1 MKLTVIII
9 ILLSLSMLTAIS
21 IEQYNTSPV
30 GVSANMRDLR
40 TTPLAEDSSADNDD
54 GLDTVSYISNTFA
67 LPYES
72 ASVQLNRA
80 TWNVFNSEGE
90 FLNVV
95 ENNRSDAAII
105 TNSFTFREMQG
116 FTIKLKAQYQEN
128 GYTYTLKDIDYQVN
142 GTNPIAVPTAVSPAF
157 IDAYRTLADNWDT
170 CYLRNLPLSQP
181 KMLIISHTQLTDYLA
196 DFIKWKRQQGFIVY
210 VANKNEIGTSLDD
223 FKSYIANHYD
233 QYHCDYV
240 LLLGDVNGS
249 YSIPTG
255 YFPSP
260 EYQENDAD
268 DHQYSMITGDD
279 YFPELLI
286 GRFSFSNVSE
296 FITMASKSIGF
307 EKSPSMTDTNW
318 MRRAITVAGNYAE
331 GGLRP
336 TTPIHMSRWLRDRL
350 LDYGYTAVDT
360 VYYPPTYPGTSLIQ
374 SSINQGV
381 QFVSYRGW
389 GDANGWHYPSFH
401 LADLNSTFNGPKMP
415 VVFSIVCNTGDFA
428 NSVNPSFGEKW
439 MRMGTMTSPGGCVAF
454 VGPSDLHTKTRLNN
468 SISSGAFRSILDF
481 GVRGFGSS
489 VLNGK
494 MELYKNFPNDL
505 AENQYVN
512 FYFHVY
518 NLQAD
523 PSLNMW
529 VLVPDQI
536 QETAFAHGLQ
546 FKQSD
551 SHIEFNPDGLDGAI
565 ITATKNGTDFSYIR
579 VTNNTAILPIDSN
592 LTGDLT
598 VTISK
603 ANKVPLVRT
612 ISPSAAAAAGVLAA
626 EIQMV
631 GSQMNAEY
639 VIKSFSTGTIN
650 NVECTLSTL
659 NPDMVT
665 FGNPSQTV
673 ASLAPNATSNLIFPF
688 SLAANVNPREQ
699 LVLKMEIRI
708 SGNPAVVSTHLL
720 QFYPPNAQFVILS
733 HSGSLN
739 IGSTNQITFSIQN
752 NGLVGLS
759 NASLYIHSR
768 TNAATVNPETIN
780 LGNFAS
786 GETKQVTASINVVN
800 GTYEGRNLPFWFRM
814 NGDDVYFPSPTY
826 SVVAGNPGPDDPTG
840 PCEYGY
846 YAYDS
851 FDAAYAQKPVYDW
864 VEIDPRDGG
873 NGAVYLIQDDGS
885 KVLNLPFTFRYYGQ
899 NYNQITICSNGWLAF
914 GATDMVDFYNHYIPA
929 ALGPYAM
936 VAGYWDDLKGMK
948 TGTDDEG
955 NGIFNDMRL
964 IYWHDTANNRYIVE
978 WNDAYNQYTIEM
990 MQNASLEKF
999 QIILYPQ
1006 TGRDGDIVIQYH
1018 TVDNPGT
1025 TTNYCTVGIED
1036 HLQLDG
1042 ITYTHG
1048 NQYPLTASTLQAG
1061 LAVKFTTIAPDNTVG
1076 NDDDLVGLPF
1086 ELLQNYPNPFNPE
1099 TTISFNAKAAGTAK
1113 LSILNM
1119 RGQVVR
1125 TLLNE
1130 RVPAGMNSLVWNGLD
1145 NNGQKV
1151 SSGLY
1156 FYRLDL
1162 GNSTQTRKML
1172 LIK

>member
-1 MKLTVIII
+1 MKLTVIIA
-9 ILLSLSMLTAIS
+9 ILLSLSMLTAINL
-21 IEQYNTSPV
+21 EQYYTSPG
-30 GVSANMRDLR
+30 GVSASVRELR
-40 TTPLAEDSSADNDD
+40 TMPQAEDMSADNDD
-54 GLDTVSYISNTFA
+54 GLDTVSYISKTFA
-67 LPYES
+67 LPYTN
-72 ASVQLNRA
+72 ASVILNRA
-80 TWNVFNSEGE
+80 TWNVFDTAGN
-90 FLNVV
+90 LLYVQD
-95 ENNRSDAAII
+95 NNRSDTAVIS
-105 TNSFTFREMQG
+105 NSFTFREMQG
-116 FTIKLKAQYQEN
+116 YTVKLKAQYQEN
-128 GYTYTLKDIDYQVN
+128 GLTYTLKDVDFQVIGN
-142 GTNPIAVPTAVSPAF
+142 NPVAVPESISPAF
-157 IDAYRTLADNWDT
+157 IDAYKTLADNWET
-170 CYLRNLPLSQP
+170 CYLRDLPLSRP
-181 KMLIISHTQLTDYLA
+181 KLLIITHTQLAEYQA
-196 DFIKWKRQQGFIVY
+196 EFIKWKQQLGFIVY
-210 VANKNEIGTSLDD
+210 TANKNEIGTTVDE
-223 FKSYIANHYD
+223 FKAYIANHYN
-233 QYHCDYV
+233 QYHDDYV

-249 YSIPTG
+249 YAIPTAF
-255 YFPSP
+255 FPSP

-268 DHQYSMITGDD
+268 DHQYAMISGTD

-286 GRFSFSNVSE
+286 GRFSFSTVSE
-296 FITMASKSIGF
+296 FITMANKSIGF
-307 EKSPSMTDTNW
+307 EKNPSMTDTNW
-318 MRRAITVAGNYAE
+318 MRRAVTVAGNYAE

-336 TTPIHMSRWLRDRL
+336 TTPIHMSRWLRDRFL
-350 LDYGYTAVDT
+350 NFGYTAVDT

-374 SSINQGV
+374 SAINQGV

-401 LADLNSTFNGPKMP
+401 LSDLNSTFNGAKMP

-468 SISSGAFRSILDF
+468 SISSGAFRSILDY
-481 GVRGFGSS
+481 GVRGFGAS

-505 AENQYVN
+505 ADNQYVN

-536 QETAFAHGLQ
+536 EDTAFAHGVQ

-551 SHIEFNPDGLDGAI
+551 SHIEFNPAGLDGAV
-565 ITATKNGTDFSYIR
+565 ITATKNGTDFNYIR
-579 VTNNTAILPIDSN
+579 VANNTAILPINSN
-592 LTGDLT
+592 QTGDLT
-598 VTISK
+598 ITISK
-603 ANKVPLVRT
+603 PNRVPLVRV
-612 ISPSAAAAAGVLAA
+612 ISPSPAAAAGVSGA

-631 GSQMNAEY
+631 GNQINAEY
-639 VIKSFSTGTIN
+639 AIKSFSSGTIN
-650 NVECTLSTL
+650 NVECTISSLTPEL
-659 NPDMVT
+659 VT
-665 FGNPSQTV
+665 FSNPVQTV
-673 ASLAPNATSNLIFPF
+673 ISLAPNASSNLIFPL
-688 SLAANVNPREQ
+688 SLAAHVNPREQ
-699 LVLKMEIRI
+699 LVLKLEIRV
-708 SGNPAVVSTHLL
+708 SGNPTVVSTHLL

-733 HSGSLN
+733 HTGSLN

-752 NGLVGLS
+752 SGQLALI

-768 TNAATVNPETIN
+768 TNAATVNPETIAI
-780 LGNFAS
+780 GNFAA
-786 GETKQVTASINVVN
+786 GETKQITASINVVN
-800 GTYEGRNLPFWFRM
+800 GTYEGRSLPFWFRM

-826 SVVAGNPGPDDPTG
+826 SIVAGNPGPDDPTG

-851 FDAAYAQKPVYDW
+851 FDLAYSQKPTYSW

-873 NGAVYLIQDDGS
+873 QGAVYTIQDDGS
-885 KVLNLPFTFRYYGQ
+885 KVLNLPFTFRYYGV
-899 NYNQITICSNGWLAF
+899 NYNQITICSNGWMSF
-914 GATDMVDFYNHYIPA
+914 GATDMVDFYNQYIPA

-948 TGTDDEG
+948 TGTDNQG

-964 IYWHDTANNRYIVE
+964 CYWYDAANNRYIVE
-978 WNDAYNQYTIEM
+978 WNDAYNQYTIDM
-990 MQNASLEKF
+990 MENASLEKF

-1036 HLQLDG
+1036 HRQLDG
-1042 ITYTHG
+1042 VTYTHG
-1048 NQYPLTASTLQAG
+1048 NQYPLTATTLQAG
-1061 LAVKFTTIAPDNTVG
+1061 LAIKFTTTAPDNTVG
-1076 NDDDLVGLPF
+1076 NEDDLVTLPF
-1086 ELLQNYPNPFNPE
+1086 ELMQNYPNPFNPE
-1099 TTISFNAKAAGTAK
+1099 TTISFNVKTAGKAK
-1113 LSILNM
+1113 LTILNM

-1125 TLLNE
+1125 TILNE
-1130 RVPAGMNSLVWNGLD
+1130 VVPAGMNSRVWNGLD
-1145 NNGQKV
+1145 DNGQKV

-1162 GNSTQTRKML
+1162 GQTTQTRKML

>member
-1 MKLTVIII
+1 MKLTVIIA
-9 ILLSLSMLTAIS
+9 ILLSLSMLTAINL
-21 IEQYNTSPV
+21 EQYNTSSM
-30 GVSANMRDLR
+30 GVSASLR
-40 TTPLAEDSSADNDD
+40 ELRSAPVAEDMSSDNDD
-54 GLDTVSYISNTFA
+54 GLDTVSYISKTFA
-67 LPYES
+67 LPY
-72 ASVQLNRA
+72 ADANVVLNRA
-80 TWNVFNSEGE
+80 TWNVYDQEGN
-90 FLNVV
+90 LLYVQD
-95 ENNRSDAAII
+95 NNRTDTAVIS
-105 TNSFTFREMQG
+105 NRFTFREMRG
-116 FTIKLKAQYQEN
+116 YTIKLKAQYQEN
-128 GYTYTLKDIDYQVN
+128 NLSYTLKDVDFQVVGIDPV
-142 GTNPIAVPTAVSPAF
+142 AVPAAISPAF
-157 IDAYRTLADNWDT
+157 IDAYKTLADNWDT
-170 CYLRNLPLSQP
+170 CYLRNLPLSRP
-181 KMLIISHTQLTDYLA
+181 KMLIITHSQLAEYQA
-196 DFIKWKRQQGFIVY
+196 EFIKWKQQMGYIIYTV
-210 VANKNEIGTSLDD
+210 NKSEIGTTVDQ
-223 FKSYIANHYD
+223 FKTYIANHYN
-233 QYHCDYV
+233 QFQSDYV
-240 LLLGDVNGS
+240 LLLGDVNGT
-249 YSIPTG
+249 YSIPTAF
-255 YFPSP
+255 FPSP

-268 DHQYSMITGDD
+268 DHQYAMISGTD

-286 GRFSFSNVSE
+286 GRLSFSTVSE
-296 FITMASKSIGF
+296 FITMVSKSISY
-307 EKSPSMTDTNW
+307 EKSPFMGDTSW

-336 TTPIHMSRWLRDRL
+336 TTPIHMSRWLRDRFL
-350 LDYGYTAVDT
+350 NYGYTAVDT

-468 SISSGAFRSILDF
+468 SISSGAFRSILDY

-505 AENQYVN
+505 ADNQYVI

-536 QETAFAHGLQ
+536 QETAFANGVQ

-551 SHIEFNPDGLDGAI
+551 SHIEFNPAGLDGAV
-565 ITATKNGTDFSYIR
+565 ITGIKGNEISYIR
-579 VTNNTAILPIDSN
+579 VANNTAILPINS
-592 LTGDLT
+592 TIEGDLT
-598 VTISK
+598 VTISMP
-603 ANKVPLVRT
+603 NKVPLVRT
-612 ISPSAAAAAGVLAA
+612 ISPSPAAAAGVVYAA
-626 EIQMV
+626 VQTESANASAGYEIK
-631 GSQMNAEY
+631 N
-639 VIKSFSTGTIN
+639 FSAN
-650 NVECTLSTL
+650 TL
-659 NPDMVT
+659 NNIVCTISSLSPELVT
-665 FGNPSQTV
+665 FHTSSNTIT
-673 ASLAPNATSNLIFPF
+673 SLAPNATQPATFPF
-688 SLAANVNPREQ
+688 TLAANANPRQ
-699 LVLKMEIRI
+699 QMVFKLEIRA
-708 SGNPAVVSTHLL
+708 SGSQDIISTHLL

-733 HSGSLN
+733 HSGNLN
-739 IGSTNQITFSIQN
+739 IGSTNQVTFSIQN
-752 NGLVGLS
+752 SGQKALS

-768 TNAATVNPETIN
+768 TTAATVNPETIAI
-780 LGNFAS
+780 GNFSA
-786 GETKQVTASINVVN
+786 GETKQITASINVAS
-800 GTYEGRNLPFWFRM
+800 GTYEGRSLPFWFRM

-826 SVVAGNPGPDDPTG
+826 SIVAGNPGPDDPTG

-851 FDAAYAQKPVYDW
+851 FDLAYSQKPTYNW

-873 NGAVYLIQDDGS
+873 QGAVYTVQDDGS
-885 KVLNLPFTFRYYGQ
+885 KVLNLPFTFRYYGV

-948 TGTDDEG
+948 TGTDNQG

-964 IYWHDTANNRYIVE
+964 IYWHDAANNRYIVE
-978 WNDAYNQYTIEM
+978 WNDAYNQYTIDM

-1036 HLQLDG
+1036 HRQLDG
-1042 ITYTHG
+1042 LTYTHG
-1048 NQYPLTASTLQAG
+1048 NQYPLTATPLQAG

-1076 NDDDLVGLPF
+1076 NDDDLVSLPF
-1086 ELLQNYPNPFNPE
+1086 ELMQNYPNPFNPE
-1099 TTISFNAKAAGTAK
+1099 TTISFNAKAAGNARLT
-1113 LSILNM
+1113 ILNM

-1130 RVPAGMNSLVWNGLD
+1130 PVLAGMNSLVWNGLD

-1156 FYRLDL
+1156 FYRLDI
-1162 GNSTQTRKML
+1162 GASTQTRKML